1 MSKKNKHIDLFKDI
15 IPCVDLNQKGLWDA
29 VDEDAR
35 KELRADL
42 FTLNRYISNVSAP
55 SQSWQKGKRPTREE
69 QEHFVL
75 AVNEYYNKHFFTLQ
89 KHPKLQWMLLCMC
102 NYDSE
107 TTFYHEYIS
116 HKRPTTKK
124 IDFLASVYPTYKIED
139 VELLSQLMSDKE
151 VEELA
156 RNQGLDDATIKKLLK

>member
-15 IPCVDLNQKGLWDA
+15 IPCVDLNQKELWDA

-35 KELRADL
+35 KELKADL
-42 FTLNRYISNVSAP
+42 FSLNRYISSVKHPNKDIQA
-55 SQSWQKGKRPTREE
+55 
-69 QEHFVL
+69 HFVL

-89 KHPKLQWMLLCMC
+89 KHPKLLWMLLCMC
-102 NYDSE
+102 NYDGK

-124 IDFLASVYPTYKIED
+124 IDFLASIYPTYKIED

-151 VEELA
+151 VEDLA
-156 RNQGLDDATIKKLLK
+156 INQGMDDATIKKLLK